1 MNNLSKGKKLFEKYE
16 IIKLIKEND
25 LLKIY
30 LAKKI
35 LTNELIIIKLEKI
48 RKNYGKNIIR
58 KKKGILET
66 ELYFLNIIKSEQGF
80 PYIKEIKYYDF
91 FNIISVQNFLG
102 EKLIDIF
109 EKKYRYFNI
118 KDITMIAIQILERI
132 KLIHSKN
139 IIHSNINP
147 NNIYIDFSHFKNIIF
162 LSGFSHAIKYGNNI
176 NKIYYE
182 KDDLIFSSINKM
194 QNIKLNKKDD
204 LESLGYILIFLL
216 KGELP
221 WELIFYDKNK
231 NYEEKK
237 RKILILKKH
246 YMDINNNI
254 LLSDKNIPEE
264 FILFINYI
272 KEIKSNEEIDYNY
285 CFNLFYTIFQK
296 NNIINDGIF
305 SWYQEKIKNNNFIK
319 TKINSY
325 NKYKWQKKFLQKN
338 ISFNNITIENKINKI
353 KKSNSC
359 YIYPY
364 NVYNKLF
371 LEENFKNKKNL
382 KKNENSI
389 CISSPEEKDYSIE
402 GEINKEEEII
412 STYKKKKAKKIFKN
426 KIINKNLN
434 NINQTQKNSRKKISC
449 FLNLIKKQ
457 KKLNNNNEL
466 IIKKIPY
473 FTTRNEKI
481 KSKNKLMSKSGNT
494 SVLEKLINKTKPL
507 IQYNQHK
514 IPKTIQVTR
523 KNSFYKKPRTI
534 KFDNSKRIFK
544 NNIMLPY
551 ISFALNNKKIEKV
564 PMKINQDNNYYTII
578 NNSISKLN
586 LIQNVSNIFLTKSY
600 FEEPK
605 SNIYI
610 KPKYKIK
617 KTKRKIKNIILNYDE
632 NKKQKNINNLRYN
645 IEIKNEKNNNST
657 INYYFN

>member
-66 ELYFLNIIKSEQGF
+66 ELYFLNIIRSQQGF
-80 PYIKEIKYYDF
+80 PYIKEIKYYDY

-231 NYEEKK
+231 IYEEKK

-254 LLSDKNIPEE
+254 LLFDKNIPEE

-359 YIYPY
+359 YIYQY

-371 LEENFKNKKNL
+371 LEENFKNKKKL

-426 KIINKNLN
+426 KFINKNLN

-507 IQYNQHK
+507 IQYYQNK

-600 FEEPK
+600 KKKKK